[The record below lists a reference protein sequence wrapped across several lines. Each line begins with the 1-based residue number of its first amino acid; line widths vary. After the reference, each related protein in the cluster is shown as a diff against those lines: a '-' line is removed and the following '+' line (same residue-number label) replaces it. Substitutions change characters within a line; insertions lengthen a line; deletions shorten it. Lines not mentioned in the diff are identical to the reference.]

1 MSKIRQLDAHLTNMI
16 AAGEVVE
23 RPAGIVKELVEN
35 SIDANASSI
44 DVRIQEGGM
53 QLIEISDDGYGM
65 DYEDIS
71 SAFDRHSTSKI
82 SKAHDLNAIGTF
94 GFRGE
99 ALPSIASVSFVE
111 ASTNNGEAGYK
122 IIVNNGKKSQVE
134 RVARNKGTTISVKEL
149 FLKTPAR
156 LKYIKNINYENS
168 IIQDIIHK
176 FAMGNP
182 HISFSLTIDDRL
194 SFRTYGKG
202 DMKDVFHRIYG
213 STVSSDVKEF
223 CSENY
228 DFKIEGLAAKPQ
240 HNRSNKNSIWLYIN
254 DRMIRYPK
262 AQRAI
267 AESYRKYMPSDRYP
281 IVVMK
286 IKVSP
291 NLVDVNVH
299 PSKWEIR
306 LSKEQQLVELIHE
319 HLESILNEGVSAQK
333 FSFKPIETP
342 IQQSIE
348 IKEVDS
354 IGKYFD
360 YSKPIETPLSTNVL
374 DISDPVSVESE
385 EVFHDYMATETL
397 VEESI
402 EQYSEAGI
410 EKETVNDLEDLTVLS
425 QMSGKYILAQGN
437 EGLYIIDQHAAM
449 ERVRYEYY
457 QNKLLEKTQAMQ
469 EVLVPFVFEGRKTLV
484 MRHQSVQ
491 DVFKPMYIDLE
502 VFGEDAF
509 ILRSVPTW
517 IKQKEV
523 TEFINK
529 VLDMIESERTVRE
542 EDLRRR
548 VIATLA
554 CHSSVRF
561 NEYLSMSEMVALVE
575 SLRKCDQPYHCPH
588 GRPTLIQIG
597 HKQLIKEFNR

>member
-1 MSKIRQLDAHLTNMI
+1 MSRIRQLDAHLTNMI

-35 SIDANASSI
+35 SIDANALSI

-65 DYEDIS
+65 DETDLS
-71 SAFDRHSTSKI
+71 NAFDRHSTSKI
-82 SKAHDLNAIGTF
+82 SNAHDLNTIGTF

-99 ALPSIASVSFVE
+99 ALPSIASVSYVE
-111 ASTNNGEAGYK
+111 ASTNNGLAGYK
-122 IIVNNGKKSQVE
+122 ISVNNGKKSLVE

-194 SFRTYGKG
+194 SFRTFGKG

-213 STVSSDVKEF
+213 QSISSDVNVFK
-223 CSENY
+223 SENY

-240 HNRSNKNSIWLYIN
+240 HNRSNKNAIWLYIN

-267 AESYRKYMPSDRYP
+267 AESYRRYMPSDRYP

-319 HLESILNEGVSAQK
+319 HLESLLNEGVSAQK
-333 FSFKPIETP
+333 FSFKPIEP
-342 IQQSIE
+342 SIQQSL
-348 IKEVDS
+348 EVREVGS

-360 YSKPIETPLSTNVL
+360 YTKTLESPL
-374 DISDPVSVESE
+374 ISDSQVLSQSILYQEEPENTEDTIKVAIPE
-385 EVFHDYMATETL
+385 EVIENYNDSNTLETKFD
-397 VEESI
+397 E
-402 EQYSEAGI
+402 
-410 EKETVNDLEDLTVLS
+410 LENLTVLS
-425 QMSGKYILAQGN
+425 QMSGKYILAQGD

-457 QNKLLEKTQAMQ
+457 QKQLLEKTQAMQ

-484 MRHQSVQ
+484 MRYQSVR

-509 ILRSVPTW
+509 ILRSIPTW

-523 TEFINK
+523 SEFINK
-529 VLDMIESERTVRE
+529 VLDMIESDRTVRE

-561 NEYLSMSEMVALVE
+561 NEYLSMPEMIALVDG
-575 SLRKCDQPYHCPH
+575 LRKCEQPYHCPH

-597 HKQLIKEFNR
+597 HNQLIKEFNR

>member
-1 MSKIRQLDAHLTNMI
+1 MSRIRQLDAHLTNMI

-35 SIDANASSI
+35 AIDAKATSI
-44 DVRIQEGGM
+44 EVRIVEGGM
-53 QLIEISDDGYGM
+53 QLIEISDNGYGM
-65 DYEDIS
+65 DSDDIS

-82 SKAHDLNAIGTF
+82 FSASDLNTIGTF

-99 ALPSIASVSFVE
+99 ALPSIASVSIVE
-111 ASTNNGEAGYK
+111 ATSNNGEGGFR
-122 IIVNNGKKSQVE
+122 IIVNNGKKSSVE
-134 RVARNKGTTISVKEL
+134 RIARNKGTTISVKEL

-168 IIQDIIHK
+168 IIQDIVHK

-182 HISFSLTIDDRL
+182 HIAFTLVLDDRTTFK
-194 SFRTYGKG
+194 SYGKN
-202 DMKDVFHRIYG
+202 DLRDVFHRIYG
-213 STVSSDVKEF
+213 STISSDVKTF
-223 CSENY
+223 SAENY
-228 DFKIEGLAAKPQ
+228 DFKIEGLAATPQ
-240 HNRSNKNSIWLYIN
+240 NNKSNRNAIWLYVN

-267 AESYRKYMPSDRYP
+267 AESYRRFMPSDRYP

-286 IKVSP
+286 ITVSP

-319 HLESILNEGVSAQK
+319 HLESLLSQGVRAQK
-333 FSFKPIETP
+333 VVFKPIEP
-342 IQQSIE
+342 PLQQTLE
-348 IKEVDS
+348 IVENKQKES
-354 IGKYFD
+354 YFD
-360 YSKPIETPLSTNVL
+360 YLVKTPI
-374 DISDPVSVESE
+374 
-385 EVFHDYMATETL
+385 
-397 VEESI
+397 
-402 EQYSEAGI
+402 AGI
-410 EKETVNDLEDLTVLS
+410 EESNYSFDTNFQQTILEKQPSEEYVQEATSSFELEIVEEEATQRLENLKVLS
-425 QMSGKYILAQGN
+425 QMSGKYILAQGD

-457 QNKLLEKTQAMQ
+457 QDKLLDKEYAMQ
-469 EVLVPFVFEGRKTLV
+469 DMLIPHIFEGRTSLV
-484 MRHQSVQ
+484 MQSERVNE
-491 DVFKPMYIDLE
+491 VFKGMHIELE
-502 VFGEDAF
+502 VFGEDSF
-509 ILRSVPTW
+509 VLRSVPEW
-517 IKQKEV
+517 IKENEVKEFV
-523 TEFINK
+523 NK
-529 VLDMIESERTVRE
+529 VLDMIESDKTVRE

-561 NEYLSMSEMVALVE
+561 NEYLSMEQMEALVE
-575 SLRKCDQPYHCPH
+575 SLRQCEQPFHCPH
-588 GRPTLIQIG
+588 GRPTLIQID

>member
-1 MSKIRQLDAHLTNMI
+1 MSRIRQLDAHLTNMI

-35 SIDANASSI
+35 SIDANALSI

-65 DYEDIS
+65 DEADLS
-71 SAFDRHSTSKI
+71 NAFDRHSTSKI
-82 SKAHDLNAIGTF
+82 SNAHDLNTIGTF

-99 ALPSIASVSFVE
+99 ALPSIASVSYVE
-111 ASTNNGEAGYK
+111 ASTNNGLAGYK
-122 IIVNNGKKSQVE
+122 ISVNNGKKSLVE

-194 SFRTYGKG
+194 SFRTFGKG

-213 STVSSDVKEF
+213 QSISSDVNEF
-223 CSENY
+223 KSENY

-240 HNRSNKNSIWLYIN
+240 HNRSNKNAIWLYIN
-254 DRMIRYPK
+254 DRMIRYSK

-267 AESYRKYMPSDRYP
+267 AESYRRYMPSDRYP

-319 HLESILNEGVSAQK
+319 HLESLLNEGVSAQK
-333 FSFKPIETP
+333 FSFKPIEP
-342 IQQSIE
+342 SIQQSLE
-348 IKEVDS
+348 VKEVGS

-360 YSKPIETPLSTNVL
+360 YTKTLESPL
-374 DISDPVSVESE
+374 ISDSQVLSQSILYQEEPENTKDTIKVAIPE
-385 EVFHDYMATETL
+385 EVIENYNDSNTLETKFD
-397 VEESI
+397 E
-402 EQYSEAGI
+402 
-410 EKETVNDLEDLTVLS
+410 LENLTVLS
-425 QMSGKYILAQGN
+425 QMSGKYILAQGD

-457 QNKLLEKTQAMQ
+457 QKQLLEKTQAMQ

-484 MRHQSVQ
+484 MRYQSVR

-509 ILRSVPTW
+509 ILRSIPTW

-523 TEFINK
+523 SEFINK
-529 VLDMIESERTVRE
+529 VLDMIESDRTVRE

-561 NEYLSMSEMVALVE
+561 NEYLSMPEMIALVDG
-575 SLRKCDQPYHCPH
+575 LRKCEQPYHCPH

-597 HKQLIKEFNR
+597 HNQLIKEFNR